1 MTFRYEAFT
10 ADGKPRTGNVEANT
24 PEDATSK
31 IRHELGLFAMK
42 VEEFADGQ
50 AIRTVLNHE
59 KAMGDPE
66 PALPAK
72 PDIAFADVMAE
83 RTGKVATA
91 FCRAELQ
98 ELLSRALDMSRVHHT
113 NPMWKLAYYELAQ
126 AADRLDA
133 MIARTE
139 MK

>member
-42 VEEFADGQ
+42 VEEFTDGQ

-59 KAMGDPE
+59 KAPVAGPAE
-66 PALPAK
+66 PPAK
-72 PDIAFADVMAE
+72 PDIAFADVTE
-83 RTGKVATA
+83 RIGRFAA
-91 FCRAELQ
+91 FGRAELQ
-98 ELLSRALDMSRVHHT
+98 EMRSRALDVARVSHAD
-113 NPMWKLAYYELAQ
+113 PMWKLAYYEMAL

-139 MK
+139 TK